1 MQHQDDDKRGLSMK
15 ILDYMTITEAAEI
28 IRLKALEIK
37 DEMKITEQE
46 AYDMIFKDIEKHLY
60 ENK

>member
-1 MQHQDDDKRGLSMK
+1 MK

>member
-1 MQHQDDDKRGLSMK
+1 MK
-15 ILDYMTITEAAEI
+15 ILDYMTITEAAEV

-37 DEMKITEQE
+37 NKKKVTEQE
-46 AYDMIFKDIEKHLY
+46 AYSMIFADIEKYLY